1 MLFYRFNE
9 ALKLRCRVV
18 ICKKIKKNVE
28 GPALFIIT
36 NLLIHDEDGNRC
48 SNHLYTTYSKVS
60 KLYLNTQLQN
70 NVQNMNNLVKQI
82 FADTFL
88 S

>member
-1 MLFYRFNE
+1 MLFYRFYKV
-9 ALKLRCRVV
+9 LKLRFGKVV
-18 ICKKIKKNVE
+18 WQKVKNVE
-28 GPALFIIT
+28 GPALLIIT